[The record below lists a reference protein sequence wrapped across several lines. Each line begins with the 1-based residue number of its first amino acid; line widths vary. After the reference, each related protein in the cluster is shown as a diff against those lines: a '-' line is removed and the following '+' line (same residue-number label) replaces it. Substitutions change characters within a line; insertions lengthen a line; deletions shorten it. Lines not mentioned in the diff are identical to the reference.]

1 MGNLM
6 TFMQRLKMF
15 MKRKEN
21 RSKFNKDKFLSDS
34 DKEKFEQLKQTF
46 NSATFSDE
54 TRKAF
59 KKAISELI
67 PVISDES
74 KLLILDE
81 YMFYMDF
88 KDISILLDSISSDEI
103 RAEILKKHVMSLSP
117 SQRLSLAEP
126 ISSNDLKLEIM
137 DEYIKKYKG
146 HDTIIALGD
155 ITKALAESVTSDE
168 KK

>member
-126 ISSNDLKLEIM
+126 ISSNDLFSLL
-137 DEYIKKYKG
+137 YIE
-146 HDTIIALGD
+146 TIFPISIVS
-155 ITKALAESVTSDE
+155 ITHTPNIVLLFSSKTLVSM
-168 KK
+168 